1 MTGPPAMVVEFRSS
15 LDCKP
20 QRNVSVGG
28 FPVDKTH
35 IEMIKFKPHD
45 SVFVN
50 KVLPKLQTYRK
61 RGKCELTS
69 DILPL
74 LMNLV
79 GEAKPEL
86 GPDTVFRLRGV
97 PPNCSIDE
105 LPSLIRTCFGVPRAT
120 SINLGSMA
128 TDPIDSTE
136 LTATLSF
143 SRVPAKLSK
152 KLSRHGSGDEWH
164 FHQLK
169 VGRFDNVYLVLD
181 KHFRG
186 LTPLHSC
193 ADDRCGTE

>member
-1 MTGPPAMVVEFRSS
+1 MVVEFRSS

-20 QRNVSVGG
+20 QENVSFGG

-35 IEMIKFKPHD
+35 TEMIKFKPYD

-50 KVLPKLQTYRK
+50 KVLPKLQSYRK
-61 RGKCELTS
+61 RGKCEPTP

-74 LMNLV
+74 LMNSV

-86 GPDTVFRLRGV
+86 GPDTVFRLRGI
-97 PPNCSIDE
+97 PPDCSINE
-105 LPSLIRTCFGVPRAT
+105 LPLLIRECLGVPEAT
-120 SINLGSMA
+120 SIHLGSMA
-128 TDPIDSTE
+128 TNPIDSTE
-136 LTATLSF
+136 LAATLSF
-143 SRVPAKLSK
+143 SRVPIKFSK

-169 VGRFDNVYLVLD
+169 VGRFENVYLVLD

-193 ADDRCGTE
+193 PDDKCGTE